1 MDSSQPSP
9 PNPRGLGLRTQ
20 LTLGFAALLA
30 ILFAVGVESISLL
43 DRLGGSIDVIL
54 RENYASVVACE
65 RMKESLERMDS
76 GALFALAGEGEQGR
90 ALVAQNHPR
99 FDAALKAELGNITLP
114 GEGARAE
121 RLRKLYAG
129 YSPVLQRILSA
140 QIAAEERRT
149 LYFRDLYPTFLEI
162 KETADA
168 ILQLNQQNM
177 VEAND
182 RARRMARSAAR
193 RMALL
198 LLAGTALAG
207 LCVFFLSQ
215 AILGPLERLT
225 RAAGEIEHGNLAATV
240 DLASRDELG
249 RLAAAFNSM
258 AAGLR
263 ELRESDQAQLLR
275 ARRVAQSVLDD
286 LPQAVAVVSPEKP
299 QRTVELAN
307 RAAFDLLGL
316 RPGKSIPERHGAWLS
331 PLLDRA
337 ESGHGARREVEE
349 TVRIEI
355 EGRPCELLPRASALR
370 EQGSPGGVVL
380 VVEDVTPGALR
391 RELNASVL
399 ANAVR
404 DIERAAKELEA
415 DPAPSAIDR
424 RGRLGAIADHLSA
437 LSGLEELRQQL
448 QLEPVAPGDLVA
460 AAVREAAASYAEEQ
474 VAVETKL
481 DPAAPPVLADRE
493 RIRQV
498 LGALLR
504 NARVHSPA
512 GGTVTVEV
520 EKDEGRVRFTVAD
533 TGGGIPAAELG
544 RVFAPF
550 YQVPGSEDLGDVGLG
565 LSLARDVVLAHGG
578 EIQVESEEGRGASFQ
593 FTLPAAAPAADPP
606 FSDRQG

>member
-1 MDSSQPSP
+1 MDSNQPSP
-9 PNPRGLGLRTQ
+9 PPSRGLGLRTQ
-20 LTLGFAALLA
+20 LVLGFAVLLA

-90 ALVAQNHPR
+90 TLVARNHPR
-99 FDAALKAELGNITLP
+99 FEAALKAELGNITLP
-114 GEGARAE
+114 GEGARAA

-129 YSPVLQRILSA
+129 YAPVLQRILSP
-140 QIAAEERRT
+140 QVPPEERRT

-182 RARRMARSAAR
+182 RARRLARSATR
-193 RMALL
+193 RMAFL

-207 LCVFFLSQ
+207 LCVFLLSR

-225 RAAGEIEHGNLAATV
+225 RAAGEIERGNL
-240 DLASRDELG
+240 DLNLPVTSRDELG
-249 RLAAAFNSM
+249 QLAAAFNSM

-263 ELRESDQAQLLR
+263 ELRQSDQALLLR

-286 LPQAVAVVSPEKP
+286 LPQAVAVVAPE
-299 QRTVELAN
+299 RTVELTN
-307 RAAFDLLGL
+307 RAASTLLGL
-316 RPGKSIPERHGAWLS
+316 RPGKPIPERHGAWLS
-331 PLLDRA
+331 PLLDRI

-349 TVRIEI
+349 TVRIEV
-355 EGRPCELLPRASALR
+355 EGCSRDLLPRASALR

-391 RELNASVL
+391 RALSSSLL
-399 ANAVR
+399 ANAAHDV
-404 DIERAAKELEA
+404 ERAAKALSA
-415 DPAPSAIDR
+415 DSNPVALDR
-424 RGRLGAIADHLSA
+424 LGRLGAIADHLLAMSR
-437 LSGLEELRQQL
+437 LEELRQQL
-448 QLEPVAPGDLVA
+448 RPEPVAPGDLVA
-460 AAVREAAASYAEEQ
+460 AAVREAAASYGDEQ
-474 VAVETKL
+474 VALETKL

-493 RIRQV
+493 RIGQV

-504 NARVHSPA
+504 NARAHSTA
-512 GGTVTVEV
+512 GGSVTVKAEP
-520 EKDEGRVRFTVAD
+520 EEGRVRFTVAD
-533 TGGGIPAAELG
+533 AGGGIPAAELEK
-544 RVFAPF
+544 VFASF
-550 YQVPGSEDLGDVGLG
+550 YQIPGTEDLGDAGLG

-578 EIQVESEEGRGASFQ
+578 EIRVESEEGRGAAFR
-593 FTLPAAAPAADPP
+593 FTLPAAAPAPP
-606 FSDRQG
+606 AAAARA